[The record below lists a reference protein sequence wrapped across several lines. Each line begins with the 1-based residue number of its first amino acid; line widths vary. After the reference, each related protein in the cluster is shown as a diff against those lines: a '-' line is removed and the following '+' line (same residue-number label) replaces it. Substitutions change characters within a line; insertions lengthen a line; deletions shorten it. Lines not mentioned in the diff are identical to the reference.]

1 MLAAAAAGLELL
13 GRTATVP
20 LRTVAAATPAGVAGT
35 PPLPD
40 VQFDIADYTAPVT
53 TEDGVEVQF
62 GPVHTLFVTAR
73 LLRPPTRVDQARLNG
88 ALAAIE
94 RAYPFSPAGIFT
106 MVSYGL
112 PYFSRLPGGLQG
124 PLVSAHMPRLKSAPR
139 RYALEEAV
147 AGPTDVSPANPG
159 IHKRRFNV
167 PVSVEDNDLL
177 LTLRSDEAAHIQDV
191 LRWLG
196 GSHVLAGRPQPS
208 PHLEDLLAFTSSRA
222 MFTQIGLP
230 RRLADTESLVY
241 AFMVNP
247 RSPMWMG
254 FADQQVAG
262 SAQAADITFRR
273 SGLTTTAPGDYF
285 DHGAVQHLSHVILD
299 LKQFYDVDDAGV
311 PGDDAAFSERVQY
324 MFRSTP
330 PPSPGNADQIT
341 DGGGPAFLPN
351 TFRGTNDAE
360 ASAQGKGTP
369 DGERRIGHLSGLQR
383 SSRRGDGRP
392 LHLRMD
398 GPGYDTMD
406 VPDGSAQPK
415 LQFTVFVPTADF
427 FSGMRTHQASLDLAA
442 KYGVPEEENGLER
455 FLTATRRQNFL
466 TPPRRHRAFPLVEL
480 I

>member
-1 MLAAAAAGLELL
+1 MPARPSGPSKPAPWAPPTLALLLAAWLACGAPPAAATATVSEDTKLDRITFSGNHNAYEKATYGRLTDALEAGSRLLEIDVYTDPVSGWVVSHSNPLSSNSNCTRRNIFDKEVKNGDLADCLTDLRRWSEAHPGHDPVYVKLEMKWGFYGRADMAPADLDRLIAKRLGSSRVFKPADLTGTAYPDADAATRADAWPSLARTRGRFLFYVWPGTVEGKVFEDNVPTDVEYGRSVRDRAAAG
-13 GRTATVP
+13 
-20 LRTVAAATPAGVAGT
+20 
-35 PPLPD
+35 
-40 VQFDIADYTAPVT
+40 
-53 TEDGVEVQF
+53 
-62 GPVHTLFVTAR
+62 R
-73 LLRPPTRVDQARLNG
+73 L
-88 ALAAIE
+88 
-94 RAYPFSPAGIFT
+94 
-106 MVSYGL
+106 
-112 PYFSRLPGGLQG
+112 
-124 PLVSAHMPRLKSAPR
+124 
-139 RYALEEAV
+139 
-147 AGPTDVSPANPG
+147 
-159 IHKRRFNV
+159 
-167 PVSVEDNDLL
+167 
-177 LTLRSDEAAHIQDV
+177 
-191 LRWLG
+191 
-196 GSHVLAGRPQPS
+196 
-208 PHLEDLLAFTSSRA
+208 
-222 MFTQIGLP
+222 
-230 RRLADTESLVY
+230 
-241 AFMVNP
+241 
-247 RSPMWMG
+247 MWMG

-369 DGERRIGHLSGLQR
+369 EGERRIGHLSGLQR

-398 GPGYDTMD
+398 GPGYDAMD